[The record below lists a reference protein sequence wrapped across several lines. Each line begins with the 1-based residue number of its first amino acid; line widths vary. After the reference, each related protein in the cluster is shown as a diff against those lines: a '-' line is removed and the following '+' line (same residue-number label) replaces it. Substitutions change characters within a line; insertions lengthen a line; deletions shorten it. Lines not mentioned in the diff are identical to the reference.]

1 MAKPSLWSRVL
12 SNIRLGDQW
21 LKQTPDR
28 SLEQAYDAALKI
40 RKIEEEHFQGES
52 ITAHSPGHPP
62 NTLAYFKNE
71 LKRHLTTTKVRLAEF
86 RLSYS
91 IVSVVSPESMKGYAL
106 NSTGDDSS
114 NDTVEYIEQSEIM
127 LEKLRFIDQVIAR
140 YAPQNASKSLVT
152 VNKSEP
158 TSPDSPLSRSQVRQ
172 AIEKA
177 ESLTDTTGILPRSIL
192 GTLSQIQKN
201 LDPEAVGEVVEDFRS
216 KRSLNLI
223 ALRFLV
229 LLVVITISSGAVAK
243 TFVIGPIVEQLR
255 AGEQVQVF
263 INEDLEERAFH
274 DLQRYEEKL
283 KFQTLIGQIK
293 PLSND
298 QIQEKLKQE
307 AVRITER
314 YRHQGSNAIKN
325 IFSDVVSVIVFS
337 IFILISRQDIAAL
350 KIVMDRLV
358 YGLSDSAKAFILIL
372 ITDIFVGFHSPH
384 GWEVIIEG
392 TMSHFGIPTSH
403 NFIFLF
409 IATFPVILD
418 TVFKYWIFRYLNRVS
433 PSAVSVLKTMN
444 EV

>member
-1 MAKPSLWSRVL
+1 
-12 SNIRLGDQW
+12 
-21 LKQTPDR
+21 
-28 SLEQAYDAALKI
+28 
-40 RKIEEEHFQGES
+40 
-52 ITAHSPGHPP
+52 
-62 NTLAYFKNE
+62 
-71 LKRHLTTTKVRLAEF
+71 
-86 RLSYS
+86 
-91 IVSVVSPESMKGYAL
+91 MKGYAL